1 MATRGIP
8 GTSTRRIVP
17 RFHYELLI
25 CGVRGHELAGT
36 DAAAVRPEDAVF
48 AREIEGIRWYRC
60 LRCDSWIPLPP
71 PREAAVP
78 HPPALDE
85 IELPLRG
92 KALRDKVVL
101 RVIAVDRAIHF
112 VALGVLAAA
121 IFLFAG
127 HVVAIRDEFWRIV
140 NALQGTSGGPTHA
153 ANAGFLHTLSRLVQL
168 RSSTLYEVGAVAAA
182 YAALEGA
189 EAVGLWFG
197 KRWAEYL
204 TFVATSALL
213 PLEIYELAHKL
224 SVFKIIALVINLAI
238 AIYLLL
244 AKRLFGLRGGAAAET
259 AERERD
265 SGFAAFMELAPEAFG
280 ARRRPRLRF
289 PDHAP
294 VD

>member
-1 MATRGIP
+1 
-8 GTSTRRIVP
+8 VP

-25 CGVRGHELAGT
+25 CGIRGHELAGT
-36 DAAAVRPEDAVF
+36 DAAEVRPEDAVI
-48 AREIEGIRWYRC
+48 AREIDGVRWYRC

-71 PREAAVP
+71 PEEAAAP

-112 VALGVLAAA
+112 LVLAAFA
-121 IFLFAG
+121 AAVFLFAA
-127 HVVAIRDEFWRIV
+127 HAVHLRMEFWRVV
-140 NALQGTSGGPTHA
+140 NAVQGTAGTPSRTSGG
-153 ANAGFLHTLSRLVQL
+153 GFLHELERLFRL
-168 RSSTLYEVGAVAAA
+168 RARTLYAVGVVASA
-182 YAALEGA
+182 YALLEGV
-189 EAVGLWFG
+189 EAIGLWLG
-197 KRWAEYL
+197 RRWAEYL
-204 TFVATSALL
+204 TFVATIALL
-213 PLEIYELAHKL
+213 PLELYELAHKL
-224 SVFKIIALVINLAI
+224 SPFRIVALVINLAI
-238 AIYLLL
+238 AVYLLL

-259 AERERD
+259 AERQRD

-280 ARRRPRLRF
+280 PRRRARVRL